1 MKKKPKQ
8 KADQLAH
15 SFYMT
20 VFAYISEE
28 YKPRLAKL
36 FADSEISP
44 QIYDLCGQYYWGGNS
59 VPFTAGQIV
68 DLLKSKY
75 KSV

>member
-1 MKKKPKQ
+1 MKKKQNK
-8 KADQLAH
+8 KIDQLAH
-15 SFYMT
+15 SFYMS
-20 VFAYISEE
+20 VFAYINKE
-28 YKPRLAKL
+28 YKPKYAKL

-44 QIYDLCGQYYWGGNS
+44 QIYTLCSQYYWGGNT
-59 VPFTAGQIV
+59 VPFTSGQIV